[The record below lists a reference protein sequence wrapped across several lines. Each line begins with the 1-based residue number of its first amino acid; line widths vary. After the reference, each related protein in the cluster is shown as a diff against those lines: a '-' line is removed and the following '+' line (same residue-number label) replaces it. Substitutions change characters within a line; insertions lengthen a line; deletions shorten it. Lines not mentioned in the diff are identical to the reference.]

1 MNLIL
6 KIAWRNILRHK
17 GKSLVIGL
25 ILFIGSFLMTLG
37 NGVITG
43 MDNGIQANIINSFMG
58 HLVLVSERQKSDNV
72 FFDLYGKAVAP
83 INNFERIKPFLAQ
96 EGSVAEFIPVGK
108 NMAMALNEESDMIGV
123 YLLGVDFKEYQRMFP
138 GNMSVVEGRFLEG
151 RERGVLFTSFTRKY
165 YYDYTNIWLLPE
177 GGAVVEKNLSP
188 EALENKNELITKSTA
203 VFLGANEDNST
214 TDVRVGIKGVI
225 QHKALNTFWGH
236 FLLLDIESYREC
248 LGYFSASSD
257 TGAISDEKQTLLSMD
272 NDNLDNIFGDQD
284 VVVADKKEPASD
296 IVFERSRVVETPV
309 DLEKGTYN
317 MILVKVKDSSDLD
330 RLAASLEK
338 KLKVQG
344 LGLRVLTWKKASGM
358 IGSLAVLI
366 KGFLFGFVAFLFLVA
381 VIIIMN
387 TLSMAALERVT
398 EIGMMRAVGAQK
410 GFISGMFVGETAILS
425 TIFGGLGIVV
435 GVITVF
441 VLPFFHITTEN
452 DMVQILYGGDTLSPI
467 LDGRDILVTIAQLLF
482 VTVLSVIFP
491 VNIAKNITPLDAIS
505 RE

>member
-1 MNLIL
+1 MDLIL

-17 GKSLVIGL
+17 GKSLVIGM

-58 HLVLVSERQKSDNV
+58 HLVLVSDKQKSDNV

-83 INNFERIKPFLAQ
+83 INNFPEIKSFLEKQ
-96 EGSVAEFIPVGK
+96 SSVSQFLPIGK
-108 NMAMALNEESDMIGV
+108 NMAMALNEDSDVIGV
-123 YLLGVDFKEYQRMFP
+123 YLLGVDFKEYQKMFP
-138 GNMSVVEGRFLEG
+138 GSIKAIEGRFLEG
-151 RERGVLFTSFTRKY
+151 HERGVLFPSFTRKH
-165 YYDYTNIWLLPE
+165 YYDYTNIWLVPE

-188 EALENKNELITKSTA
+188 EAKENKNDLVTKSTT
-203 VFLGANEDNST
+203 VFLGSNEDNST
-214 TDVRVGIKGVI
+214 TDVRVGVKGII

-236 FLLLDIESYREC
+236 FLILDIESYRQC
-248 LGYFSASSD
+248 LGYFSAANNSREVSK
-257 TGAISDEKQTLLSMD
+257 EKQALLNMD
-272 NDNLDNIFGDQD
+272 SENLDNIFSDDQT
-284 VVVADKKEPASD
+284 VVADTKVSLP
-296 IVFERSRVVETPV
+296 ETIPEKSKGSPPV
-309 DLEKGTYN
+309 DLEQGTYN
-317 MILVKVKDSSDLD
+317 MILVKVKDSADLD
-330 RLAASLEK
+330 RQAASLEK
-338 KLKVQG
+338 QLTEQKM
-344 LGLRVLTWKKASGM
+344 GLRVLTWKKASGM
-358 IGSLAVLI
+358 IGSLAILI

-387 TLSMAALERVT
+387 TLSMAALERIT

-410 GFISGMFVGETAILS
+410 SFISSMFVGETAILS

-441 VLPFFHITTEN
+441 VLPYFHITTEN
-452 DMVQILYGGDTLSPI
+452 DMVQILYGGDVLAPV
-467 LDGRDILVTIAQLLF
+467 LDARDILVTIAQLVF
-482 VTVLSVIFP
+482 VTLLSVIFP